1 MMRQPT
7 GFRRTAFTLIELLVV
22 IAIIAILMVL
32 LVPAV
37 QKVREASSA
46 ARCLNNL
53 RQLAIANHNYEGQRR
68 HFPSAVN
75 LPSPGS
81 NWPAVP
87 DANKWYGI
95 YVALM
100 PFIEQKGL
108 YDKLVLNQVNPQN
121 VNAASP
127 TSPGATVIPISY
139 CPSDPALPNP
149 PLITASGMTFAV
161 TSYGGNAG
169 TMSAPISPGTGTDG
183 MFWINS
189 KVRIKE
195 ITDGTSNTLLMG
207 ERSRQNLTTSSS
219 ALAVGGWAWCNSN
232 SMEDFTMN
240 SSFAME
246 GFRSHDFTQFGSL
259 HGGASG
265 ANFTFADGSARFISA
280 SIDQRTVFQPICTRQ
295 GGEVVNPN
303 SF

>member
-1 MMRQPT
+1 MRPST
-7 GFRRTAFTLIELLVV
+7 RFRRTAFTLIELLVV
-22 IAIIAILMVL
+22 IAIIAILMFL

-46 ARCLNNL
+46 AKCLNNL
-53 RQLAIANHNYEGQRR
+53 RQLAIATHNYEGQNR

-81 NWPAVP
+81 SWGPAP

-95 YVALM
+95 YIALM

-108 YDKLVLNQVNPQN
+108 MDKLVLNQATPHTI
-121 VNAASP
+121 NAATP

-139 CPSDPALPNP
+139 CPSDPALPSP
-149 PLITASGMTFAV
+149 PLIPASGMTFAV
-161 TSYGGNAG
+161 TSYAGNAG
-169 TMSAPISPGTGTDG
+169 TVATPVSGTGTDG

-195 ITDGTSNTLLMG
+195 VTDGTSNTLLMG
-207 ERSRQNLTTSSS
+207 ERSRQNLQTSSS
-219 ALAVGGWAWCNSN
+219 ALAVGGWAWCNSS
-232 SMEDFTMN
+232 SMEDFTLN
-240 SSFAME
+240 SLEPME
-246 GFRSHDFTQFGSL
+246 GFRSHDFNQFGSL
-259 HGGASG
+259 HGGATG